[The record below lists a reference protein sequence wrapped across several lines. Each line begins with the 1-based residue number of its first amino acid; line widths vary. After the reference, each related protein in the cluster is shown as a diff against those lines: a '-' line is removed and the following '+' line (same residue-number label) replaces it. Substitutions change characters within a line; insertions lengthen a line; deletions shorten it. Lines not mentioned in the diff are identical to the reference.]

1 MTNAQFRRFA
11 AGTGHVTVAE
21 RAPELLA
28 VEVPTLVVLGALD
41 VITPPAGGR
50 RMAEQLRSSELAV
63 LDGVG
68 HFPWVDGPDEFA
80 AAVGNFLDAS

>member
-1 MTNAQFRRFA
+1 MSPGAE
-11 AGTGHVTVAE
+11 AGISGYWRSAAE
-21 RAPELLA
+21 RADELLA

-50 RMAEQLRSSELAV
+50 RMAEQLRSGDVVV

-68 HFPWVDGPDEFA
+68 HFPWVDGADAFVEA
-80 AAVGNFLDAS
+80 LETFLGDAS